1 MSESTGA
8 SRSESLR
15 VGDVFEC
22 SIHALAS
29 GGEGVGRAPD
39 GRIAFVPLSAPGDLL
54 EVRLEK
60 IHPRYVR
67 AEIEHVLEP
76 GSARV
81 TPECEVFGSCGG
93 CTWQHLDY
101 ALQCE
106 AKRAIVEDALER
118 VGHLEVPKP
127 VPFTPSPSPYRYRAR
142 ARLAVQGGLVGY
154 RRRRSHTLAEARRC
168 PVLTGS
174 LEEELRALAAASPAD
189 GEWEIAVG
197 VLGGGAHGPGASGPA
212 LELEVAGDRLRVSG
226 GVFFQAHA
234 GLQGALVEAVSRAV
248 GQGALAV
255 ELFAGAGFFTL
266 SLARSF
272 ARVVAV
278 EEDPAAV
285 ADLEHNVARAGLL
298 GVQAIRA
305 RVEEA
310 LAGDALRAE
319 RPDAVLLDPPRAGL
333 APGDVARIAE
343 LGAPRVVYL
352 SCDPA
357 TLARDLAGLATFGY
371 ALAEVRA
378 FDLFPQTPH
387 VEVLACL
394 VASER
399 PTGRLD
405 PSPGP

>member
-1 MSESTGA
+1 MSGSAGAPWSESP
-8 SRSESLR
+8 R
-15 VGDVFEC
+15 VGDRFEC
-22 SIHALAS
+22 SIHALSA

-39 GRIAFVPLSAPGDLL
+39 GRVVFVPLSAPGDRL

-67 AEIEHVLEP
+67 AEIEQILAP
-76 GSARV
+76 GAARV
-81 TPECEVFGSCGG
+81 TPECEVFGACGG

-118 VGHLEVPKP
+118 VGHLGFPGP
-127 VPFTPSPSPYRYRAR
+127 VELRPSPSPYRYRAR

-174 LEEELRALAAASPAD
+174 LEEELNALAASSPAD

-197 VLGGGAHGPGASGPA
+197 VFGGGAHGPSARGPA
-212 LELEVAGDRLRVSG
+212 IELEVAGDRLRISA

-234 GLQGALVEAVSRAV
+234 GLHGELVASVARAA
-248 GQGALAV
+248 GQGELAL

-272 ARVVAV
+272 GRVVAV
-278 EEDPAAV
+278 EADAAAV
-285 ADLEHNVARAGLL
+285 ADLQHNVNRAGLL
-298 GVQAIRA
+298 GVQAICA

-310 LAGDALRAE
+310 LSAAAIRSE
-319 RPDAVLLDPPRAGL
+319 RPDVVVLDPPRSGL

-343 LGAPRVVYL
+343 LAAPRVVYL

-357 TLARDLAGLATFGY
+357 TLARDLAGLATLGY
-371 ALAEVRA
+371 VLEQVQA

-387 VEVLACL
+387 VEVLA
-394 VASER
+394 SMR
-399 PTGRLD
+399 R
-405 PSPGP
+405 